1 MTVGEICETF
11 ALELDRTAVVRELSV
26 GRTSGAS
33 RAPEPRGTP
42 FESSPECLRSIWDKA
57 FLLGQV
63 EHRAPRPAAL
73 TLGIAD
79 VFCGAGGLSYG
90 VREAV
95 RACGLRPTHVL
106 AADVDAVALEVYR
119 RNFDPAVVSSRNL
132 WTSVTT
138 AYAPRTARRPR
149 AAFLSPPRVL
159 DPALKAAVGRV
170 DLLLGGPPCGGH
182 STSNNRTRQSDP
194 RNVYYAVMPALAVA
208 LGVTSV
214 IVENV
219 PGVQHD
225 RQGILDDAID
235 LFRSSGYYVDQA
247 IIEAVALGLPQ
258 TRKRH
263 ILVASASGQPD
274 LTAALAQ
281 CRRPARDLR
290 WAIDDLLD
298 VESEDPF
305 DTSAALSDVN
315 QRRIDHLFD
324 TGAFELENDLR
335 PKSHKDGHTYPSIY
349 GRLRWDRPA
358 GTVTTGFTSPG
369 RGRHVHPARRRTL
382 TPHEAARIQG
392 FPDSFAFRRLD
403 GTAPTRTSLADMI
416 GGAVPPQIGYLA
428 GVTALA
434 TLDLGDAGALAGTDH
449 PTCPGD
455 LRQDLLL

>member
-1 MTVGEICETF
+1 MREVCETF
-11 ALELDRTAVVRELSV
+11 ALDEAAVVRELTI
-26 GRTSGAS
+26 GRAGGVS
-33 RAPEPRGTP
+33 RAPL
-42 FESSPECLRSIWDKA
+42 SPERAPRVSRETLTSIWDKA

-63 EHRAPRPAAL
+63 DHRAPRPAAP

-95 RACGLRPTHVL
+95 RACGLRPAHVL
-106 AADVDAVALEVYR
+106 AADVDAVTLEIYR
-119 RNFDPAVVSSRNL
+119 RNFDPFCASTRNL
-132 WTSVTT
+132 WTAVTP
-138 AYAPRTARRPR
+138 AYSPRTARRPH
-149 AAFLSPPRVL
+149 AAFPSPPRVL
-159 DPALKAAVGRV
+159 DQGLKAAVGRV

-208 LGVTSV
+208 LGATAV

-235 LFRSSGYYVDQA
+235 LFQSSGYLVDQA
-247 IIEAVALGLPQ
+247 IIDAVELGLPQ

-263 ILVASASGQPD
+263 ILVASATGQPN
-274 LTAALAQ
+274 LTAALDQ

-298 VESEDPF
+298 VESEDAF
-305 DTSAALSDVN
+305 DASAELSDVN

-324 TGAFELENDLR
+324 TGAYELENAMR
-335 PKSHKDGHTYPSIY
+335 PESHKDGHTYPSIY

-403 GTAPTRTSLADMI
+403 GSVPTRTSLADMI

-434 TLDLGDAGALAGTDH
+434 TLDIGDEEAVAGTKLR
-449 PTCPGD
+449 TGAAGPGNGQP
-455 LRQDLLL
+455 L